1 MRNLIL
7 FLFITTAFLSAC
19 KKSGIEKP
27 VEGPST
33 NFALDYM
40 EVEENL
46 FGANLYLYGNFGD
59 STSASK
65 VKIGSTL
72 INGKASA
79 DGVILAWTPFYI
91 KVSIGDPDDDAGAG
105 YISVINDGKETNKS
119 M

>member
-7 FLFITTAFLSAC
+7 FLVITTVFFSAC

-27 VEGPST
+27 AEGPSS

-59 STSASK
+59 STSPAK
-65 VKIGSTL
+65 
-72 INGKASA
+72 
-79 DGVILAWTPFYI
+79 
-91 KVSIGDPDDDAGAG
+91 
-105 YISVINDGKETNKS
+105 
-119 M
+119 